1 MRRPNHSG
9 RRGSRTVNASC
20 IQTVRTVNTVRVEM
34 SKRAAPPGSLRE
46 FPMATVNFAL

>member
-1 MRRPNHSG
+1 MQVVFKLSG
-9 RRGSRTVNASC
+9 RLTR
-20 IQTVRTVNTVRVEM
+20 QVEM